1 MSKPKNEVKDQIYTT
16 EVDFLYQII
25 LKAAKSANELKFFLE
40 DLLTSSE
47 IRMIKRRWHVANLLD
62 EGKSVR
68 QVAAEAGVG
77 TDTVERIARR
87 IEEGKGGLAK
97 ALEHVRRKRTD
108 VRKKLEEREGIRV
121 PVPSKTWVFG
131 AKPR

>member
-1 MSKPKNEVKDQIYTT
+1 MSKPKDEVKDQIYNT
-16 EVDFLYQII
+16 EVDFLYEII
-25 LKAAKSANELKFFLE
+25 LKAAKIQDELKFFLE
-40 DLLTSSE
+40 DLLTASE

-68 QVAAEAGVG
+68 RVAQEAGVG

-97 ALEHVRRKRTD
+97 ALEHVRGKRTD
-108 VRKKLEEREGIRV
+108 VRKKLEAREEITL
-121 PVPSKTWVFG
+121 PIPSKTWVFG

>member
-1 MSKPKNEVKDQIYTT
+1 LAKPKDEVKDQIYNT
-16 EVDFLYQII
+16 EVDFLYEII
-25 LKAAKSANELKFFLE
+25 LKAAKSADELKFFLE

-47 IRMIKRRWHVANLLD
+47 IRMIKRRWYVANLLD

-77 TDTVERIARR
+77 TDTVERIAKR

-97 ALEHVRRKRTD
+97 ALELVRGRRVQARKR
-108 VRKKLEEREGIRV
+108 LEKGNTEEI
-121 PVPSKTWVFG
+121 VFP
-131 AKPR
+131 KPWAFGTKAS

>member
-1 MSKPKNEVKDQIYTT
+1 MAKPKDEVKNPVYKT
-16 EVDFLYQII
+16 EVDFLYEII
-25 LKAAKSANELKFFLE
+25 LKASRSLNELKFFLE

-62 EGKSVR
+62 EGKSIR
-68 QVAAEAGVG
+68 EVAVEAGVG

-97 ALEHVRRKRTD
+97 ALEQVRGRRVQARKSLE
-108 VRKKLEEREGIRV
+108 KKTEDGKI
-121 PVPSKTWVFG
+121 F
-131 AKPR
+131 AKPWAFGTRAR